1 MKGKSKS
8 APKGPKVHPDLA
20 GFEMNIDSF
29 GQITT
34 TLNRDILNTFLDKEM
49 PEDKKLN
56 PKKDE
61 SNEG

>member
-1 MKGKSKS
+1 MKNKSKV

-34 TLNRDILNTFLDKEM
+34 TFNRDVLNSFLDKEM
-49 PEDKKLN
+49 PGIKN
-56 PKKDE
+56 
-61 SNEG
+61 

>member
-1 MKGKSKS
+1 MKGKSK
-8 APKGPKVHPDLA
+8 ATPKGPKVHPDLA

-34 TLNRDILNTFLDKEM
+34 TMNRDELNSFLDKEM
-49 PEDKKLN
+49 PEDKKIK

>member
-20 GFEMNIDSF
+20 GFEMNIDSV

-34 TLNRDILNTFLDKEM
+34 TLNRDALNTFLDKEM
-49 PEDKKLN
+49 PEDKKLK

-61 SNEG
+61 SYEG

>member
-8 APKGPKVHPDLA
+8 TPKGPKVHPDLS

-34 TLNRDILNTFLDKEM
+34 TLNRDVLNTFLDKEM
-49 PEDKKLN
+49 PEDKKIK